1 MKSSFLPWLPA
12 RLVFCLASTISQHEA
27 MKWNSAGKT
36 IKQPPRDGASCTFS
50 STHTK
55 ISGKQRWLKG
65 EGRITILYVHIE
77 SLSCKWHSVFFSLT
91 HRGEVSVCAGM
102 GAPAASWTFYG
113 DMKGSEHRAA
123 GPGTSWHCVWWE
135 RWLSS
140 GPAVCLG
147 IWAKKQT
154 PCWSWAKAVKVV
166 WSYTRAESHTF
177 GVKLG
182 LKETFRERHLFHL
195 MVSMYRE
202 RGLWSVT
209 VPDITFTKTCF
220 KTEQLILGRLW
231 VFRRETRETHQDLSA
246 PSTVMGKYLL
256 PYQQTTEQLHSSTH
270 HQDSIQQPLFYC
282 VCVCLCVCVCV
293 CTFTKIPAEVQLG
306 IIKWKSNIVQQ
317 LRLTWSKWIK
327 TFFLIQLHLEKSWKK
342 PPVVKTNKPKKTCAF
357 SDRAL
362 KQSVSGLPTSP
373 PIQGK
378 NDCLQSRMITLLI
391 ANKSSQEHSSKDTS
405 NYRLAFQAGGACYV
419 PELVRMWK
427 RVRKHDDT
435 TPERKYVSC
444 VFVWWI
450 SNFTSSQDNIHS
462 LDYFDEKAFFDSFDR
477 WTLTD

>member
-91 HRGEVSVCAGM
+91 HRGEASVCAGM

-231 VFRRETRETHQDLSA
+231 VFRRERRIRTSVHHRQWWGNICCRTSRLQSSFTPQLIIKTPFNNHCF
-246 PSTVMGKYLL
+246 TV
-256 PYQQTTEQLHSSTH
+256 
-270 HQDSIQQPLFYC
+270 C
-282 VCVCLCVCVCV
+282 VCVCLY
-293 CTFTKIPAEVQLG
+293 FHQNP
-306 IIKWKSNIVQQ
+306 
-317 LRLTWSKWIK
+317 
-327 TFFLIQLHLEKSWKK
+327 
-342 PPVVKTNKPKKTCAF
+342 
-357 SDRAL
+357 
-362 KQSVSGLPTSP
+362 
-373 PIQGK
+373 
-378 NDCLQSRMITLLI
+378 SR
-391 ANKSSQEHSSKDTS
+391 S
-405 NYRLAFQAGGACYV
+405 
-419 PELVRMWK
+419 
-427 RVRKHDDT
+427 T
-435 TPERKYVSC
+435 TRHYKMKE
-444 VFVWWI
+444 
-450 SNFTSSQDNIHS
+450 
-462 LDYFDEKAFFDSFDR
+462 
-477 WTLTD
+477 